1 MRLVPVLLICAL
13 TPVVAGCGAEK
24 SVKNA
29 VDPVAQAAT
38 RTASAGSVQLAL
50 TGTISAAGQE
60 IPING
65 KGVFDLKGK
74 RGHFNLTTSAPGKGE
89 VRIEELIDGLVL
101 YMRTDALGSLPG
113 GKHWLKLDLEELGN
127 KAGVDFA
134 QLQQLSNTDPTQ
146 FLSYL
151 KKAGNVKKVG
161 TEDING
167 TATTH
172 YRATIDL
179 EKLAGAGGATGN
191 AVRQLEQ
198 ATGVKTIPT
207 EIWIDDQGRVRRQ
220 TLNYDTQ
227 RPVAT
232 QVRFTI
238 DYERFGV
245 PVDVQAPDKGDT
257 VDLATLSGG

>member
-65 KGVFDLKGK
+65 EGVFDLKGK
-74 RGHFNLTTSAPGKGE
+74 RGHFDLTTSAPGKGE

-101 YMRTDALGSLPG
+101 YMRTDAFGSLPG

-151 KKAGNVKKVG
+151 KKAGDVKKLG
-161 TEDING
+161 TEDIKG

-179 EKLAGAGGATGN
+179 EKLAGAGGAAGN

-232 QVRFTI
+232 QVSFTI
-238 DYERFGV
+238 DFERFGV